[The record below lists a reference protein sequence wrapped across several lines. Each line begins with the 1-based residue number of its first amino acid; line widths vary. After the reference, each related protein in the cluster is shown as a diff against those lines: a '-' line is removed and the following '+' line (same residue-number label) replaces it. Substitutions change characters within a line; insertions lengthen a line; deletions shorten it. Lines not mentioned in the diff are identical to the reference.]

1 MPGESEPPAVVFL
14 RSIVACEHA
23 GLMFRYDYRR
33 EAAAALSYWERRC
46 KKVELQY
53 SVPDEAER
61 RTSWRRILN
70 GALRIHLGKHGRWPA
85 DKRVLFSAVDEFE
98 LPACDLDLAL
108 SALLSGGNRQQSRRR
123 RKAIDERVAAQWSG
137 SEAERKKLLLPLAQ
151 LVHARLKEFGL
162 AR

>member
-98 LPACDLDLAL
+98 LPACDPDLAL
-108 SALLSGGNRQQSRRR
+108 SAL
-123 RKAIDERVAAQWSG
+123 RKAIDERVPGTWSG
-137 SEAERKKLLLPLAQ
+137 TEAERRELLLPLAR
-151 LVHARLKEFGL
+151 LVHQRLAQFGL